1 MVSTRHHPRQFP
13 EPATPAARST
23 KSTPAKTKSTST
35 SKARSRPTSP
45 TGLASNTT
53 ADAADN
59 TANGAVIAKPARSRR
74 KRNSTSTASAQTY
87 THTIDPLTIL
97 WLSIS
102 LPLVFWDTGYVML
115 RPHSMPG
122 GKFHSPVWIPY
133 GLYAGVDYVYGFP
146 AWNNGVGFTAAQ
158 ATLNVVETLMY
169 CYYLYVLVA
178 RGKGTGWF
186 VKLWTQKFSA
196 TTGTAVTV
204 KGQGVAFAVLVAYA
218 AAVMTV
224 SKTALYW
231 LNEYF
236 SNFENIGHNSASTLL
251 WLWIVPNGAWLVFPG
266 WMTYVFGREIVAAM
280 NEAGSS

>member
-13 EPATPAARST
+13 EPATPASRST
-23 KSTPAKTKSTST
+23 KCTPAKTKSTSI
-35 SKARSRPTSP
+35 SKVRSRPTSP
-45 TGLASNTT
+45 TGPASS
-53 ADAADN
+53 AVVDGAN
-59 TANGAVIAKPARSRR
+59 TANGTVIAKPAPLRR
-74 KRNSTSTASAQTY
+74 KRNSTRAASTQTY
-87 THTIDPLTIL
+87 THTIDTLTIL
-97 WLSIS
+97 WLSVS
-102 LPLVFWDTGYVML
+102 LPLVFWDIGYVVL

-133 GLYAGVDYVYGFP
+133 GLYAAVDYLYGFP

-158 ATLNVVETLMY
+158 TMLNVIETLMY
-169 CYYLYVLVA
+169 CYYLYILAV
-178 RGKGTGWF
+178 RGKGTGWIA
-186 VKLWTQKFSA
+186 KLWTQKFST

-236 SNFENIGHNSASTLL
+236 SNFENIGHNSVSTLF
-251 WLWIVPNGAWLVFPG
+251 WLWIVPNGAWLVFPS
-266 WMTYVFGREIVAAM
+266 WMIYVLGTEIVAAM
-280 NEAGSS
+280 NEAGYS